1 MKFVI
6 ITHVQHIKSKNN
18 YFGYAPYIREM
29 NMWLKYVDE
38 VIVVAPLVNKEL
50 TAIYDKYNHSN
61 LNFHQVQEF
70 EITSKVNLIRT
81 LVKLPKIFIQVY
93 KAMSKA
99 DYIHLRCPGN
109 MGLLG
114 AIVQIAFPKI
124 PKTAKYAGNWDPKAK
139 QPWSYRLQK
148 WILSNTVLT
157 RNMQVL
163 VYGEWEGISK
173 NIKPFFTATYS
184 EKDKIALDSFFA
196 NRLVFFQQSEIRFLF
211 VGTLSKGKQ
220 PLYAIQLVEQLIQ
233 SGYAVRL
240 DFFGEGLERK
250 ELEIYIFENGLHS
263 SVFLQGNQ
271 SADRVRDAYQQSHF
285 LILPSQSEG
294 WPKVVAEAMFWGCV
308 PIATSVS
315 CVPTMLNQEE
325 RGLLLTMDIKK
336 DIQLLRNILDQ
347 ESIYQS
353 KATHAAIWSR
363 QYTVDY
369 FESEIRKLV
378 QGVMLLKRKN
388 TI

>member
-1 MKFVI
+1 M
-6 ITHVQHIKSKNN
+6 
-18 YFGYAPYIREM
+18 
-29 NMWLKYVDE
+29 
-38 VIVVAPLVNKEL
+38 
-50 TAIYDKYNHSN
+50 HSR
-61 LNFHQVQEF
+61 
-70 EITSKVNLIRT
+70 SR
-81 LVKLPKIFIQVY
+81 
-93 KAMSKA
+93 
-99 DYIHLRCPGN
+99 R
-109 MGLLG
+109 
-114 AIVQIAFPKI
+114 
-124 PKTAKYAGNWDPKAK
+124 
-139 QPWSYRLQK
+139 
-148 WILSNTVLT
+148 
-157 RNMQVL
+157 
-163 VYGEWEGISK
+163 
-173 NIKPFFTATYS
+173 
-184 EKDKIALDSFFA
+184 DS
-196 NRLVFFQQSEIRFLF
+196 
-211 VGTLSKGKQ
+211 
-220 PLYAIQLVEQLIQ
+220 
-233 SGYAVRL
+233 
-240 DFFGEGLERK
+240 
-250 ELEIYIFENGLHS
+250 GLHS